1 VANPKASSES
11 QLESAP
17 ATEAPIAA
25 PGFAKKNLLIV
36 GAVVVA
42 LWAMAIAS
50 KSTIFLSVMGAVTLA
65 LAGIA
70 FWVIR
75 LLKRQK
81 GLASLLQNATQSPEA
96 RRAAIAKLEAG
107 KDAGDV
113 TNIIARA
120 QLVAADDPKAALE
133 ILEAV
138 ERKKIPAHVQDDFA
152 VLLSHL
158 YLSFGRAKDARPL
171 VDKINVDSSERAAQR
186 GLLVTVVA
194 EAWARTGKH
203 DDALALIATVDT
215 NKSENQQFKVP
226 LLAARVFAKFA
237 AGKKGGARE
246 DLRGLAMEDANHLAK
261 FLMPQFKVHPELQR
275 LAREVAQGSPQLRG
289 TASHPSQQRRSR

>member
-1 VANPKASSES
+1 M
-11 QLESAP
+11 
-17 ATEAPIAA
+17 
-25 PGFAKKNLLIV
+25 PGFAKKNLIIA
-36 GAVVVA
+36 GVVVLA

-50 KSTIFLSVMGAVTLA
+50 KSTIFLSVMGVLTVV
-65 LAGIA
+65 LAGLA
-70 FWVIR
+70 FYVIR

-113 TNIIARA
+113 TNVIARA

-133 ILEAV
+133 ILEAI
-138 ERKKIPAHVQDDFA
+138 ERKRIPAHVQDDFG

-171 VDKINVDSSERAAQR
+171 ADKINVDSSERAAQR

-194 EAWARTGKH
+194 ETWARTGKH
-203 DDALALIATVDT
+203 EEALALIASVDT
-215 NKSENQQFKVP
+215 SKPENQQYKVP
-226 LLAARVFAKFA
+226 LLAARVFARFA

-246 DLRGLAMEDANHLAK
+246 DLRGLAMEDPNHLAK

-289 TASHPSQQRRSR
+289 SASHPSQQRRFR